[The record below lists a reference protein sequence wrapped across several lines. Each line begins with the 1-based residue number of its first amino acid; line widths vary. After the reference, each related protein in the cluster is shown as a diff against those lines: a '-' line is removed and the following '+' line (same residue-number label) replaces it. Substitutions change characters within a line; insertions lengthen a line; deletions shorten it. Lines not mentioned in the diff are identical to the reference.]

1 MLWFGISSNSH
12 NVFINIA
19 VISFDDV
26 IWLFGYCFF

>member
-26 IWLFGYCFF
+26 VIWLLFSE